1 MGKKLRFQKILW
13 YLAGILLLSVFL
25 LAVYPPQK
33 PPQLDVRTVGPG
45 RPGGGFY
52 YHAADVAELEN
63 GNPWTP
69 QSRLRR
75 LPIFRQNDL
84 EQELEPQQRLA
95 LAQEFGARF
104 GVQVFPSPHEHTH
117 TFTDFAGGT
126 IRVLGAGSYQI
137 SFDQLPFGPPDW
149 FPDSVAT
156 ADEEQTLSMLNFFLK
171 RYGKTLGI
179 EKPVDCTD
187 RYPDHRLY
195 VSAYEGKGN
204 LTERFVAWH
213 FNRVGFF
220 YDEGSFIISRRTP
233 DDLERIGYYP
243 ILSPDEA
250 RQMLLEGFYTTNP
263 YSPGGADRA
272 PAPDPDKI
280 AGVDLIYFPDYF
292 SVTVP
297 FYQFYLPAPLNLV
310 GQYFYTDGRDQG
322 EVLQSYFVPA
332 IPPEYVKNPSVFGAR
347 FADWT
352 K

>member
-1 MGKKLRFQKILW
+1 MEKKLRFKKFLW
-13 YLAGILLLSVFL
+13 FLAGFLPLCTLSAFLLL
-25 LAVYPPQK
+25 QK
-33 PPQLDVRTVGPG
+33 PQPLDIQIIGDVCL
-45 RPGGGFY
+45 GGGFY
-52 YHAADVAELEN
+52 YQTDDVAELEN

-75 LPIFRQNDL
+75 LPIFRQKSL
-84 EQELEPQQRLA
+84 EQELQPQQRLA

-104 GVQVFPSPHEHTH
+104 GVEVFPNPHEPTQ
-117 TFTDFAGGT
+117 TFTDFAGGK
-126 IRVLGAGSYQI
+126 IRVLGAGNYQI
-137 SFDQLPFGPPDW
+137 SFEQPPFQPPDW
-149 FPDSVAT
+149 FLKSVA
-156 ADEEQTLSMLNFFLK
+156 AGDEQALSMLNFFLK
-171 RYGKTLGI
+171 QYGKALGI
-179 EKPVDCTD
+179 EKPLDCTD
-187 RYPDHRLY
+187 RNPDHRLY

-220 YDEGSFIISRRTP
+220 YDEGTFLISRRTP

-250 RQMLLEGFYTTNP
+250 RQMLLEGFYTINP
-263 YSPGGADRA
+263 YSPNETDRA
-272 PAPDPDKI
+272 PAPEADKI
-280 AGVDLIYFPDYF
+280 AGVDLIYFTGFF

-297 FYQFYLPAPLNLV
+297 FYRFYLPAPLNLV

-332 IPPEYVKNPSVFGAR
+332 IPFKYVKDPSVFGAR
-347 FADWT
+347 FADWA